1 MVKNKS
7 ALIVAVCDVDSS
19 PGVFYKYDGIAR
31 SSNDSFNIS
40 LKSYKPGYKLKYL
53 KILLDSF
60 SYNTD
65 IVLFRSNLQF
75 SPLLCFIFLVLKL
88 KSIRVICE
96 VPTPYYSHLKTTKS
110 IFDRI
115 CYYFFIPIMFLLC
128 NKIVCYAEEKGYL
141 NFFSKKMKLLGNGIL
156 VRDMEVKTHSNTINE
171 NLNIVGAATIASWHG
186 WEYVIR
192 ARAKI
197 KLATGMNV
205 IFHVI
210 GDGPEKNNLIKLSE
224 TLNIESNII
233 FYGMKP
239 RRLVHSIY
247 NICQLGVGTFN
258 WKQLEITEA
267 SPLKY
272 REYSS
277 VGLPFLYS
285 TLDPDY
291 ENTDVAFLIDE
302 DDPVANIKD
311 QLLKI
316 IKSNN
321 LPSPKECNEYAL
333 QNLDFSKKLNDL
345 F

>member
-210 GDGPEKNNLIKLSE
+210 G
-224 TLNIESNII
+224 I
-233 FYGMKP
+233 FI
-239 RRLVHSIY
+239 S
-247 NICQLGVGTFN
+247 F
-258 WKQLEITEA
+258 A
-267 SPLKY
+267 S
-272 REYSS
+272 
-277 VGLPFLYS
+277 LY
-285 TLDPDY
+285 L
-291 ENTDVAFLIDE
+291 F
-302 DDPVANIKD
+302 
-311 QLLKI
+311 Q
-316 IKSNN
+316 
-321 LPSPKECNEYAL
+321 C
-333 QNLDFSKKLNDL
+333 DFI
-345 F
+345 